1 MRALRVLLVIVAS
14 CGSSPPAQSAAPVAS
29 TTPSKPSR
37 DPCRAA
43 IASVLGH
50 APITIRL
57 LSDKNA
63 SDYDAWLRALAAESP
78 TVTYRWIALGAEDA
92 RDYAKI
98 VGLEG
103 NGVVLET
110 GVDREIA
117 LLSPE
122 AIEQAARTLV
132 HAPPGDECR
141 GAVVA
146 PSASTSSP
154 GPLDFHSEPLVAAD
168 LYARATSL
176 RIDDVTLVRDGASWK
191 VSPSN
196 VPADEANV
204 RKAFEALAETKLRE
218 AIAPD
223 ASLLLSKHIVVMAG
237 SETLLDVTVGRSGHR
252 GTALRLAGAP
262 QARVAGAFSD
272 WVFRREPRMWRER
285 KIWELDTNDV
295 RRVEITNGRTSLVMT
310 KHATQWQATLD
321 GRPVTLAPSRI
332 EGMLNA
338 YRHPYAEDLPTDADV
353 GKDAGTIRFTMAR
366 GPARVMHVG
375 AKRADGTFPARV
387 DGDSTVYAI
396 PSYTAGFVADPAVW
410 RTP

>member
-1 MRALRVLLVIVAS
+1 M
-14 CGSSPPAQSAAPVAS
+14 
-29 TTPSKPSR
+29 
-37 DPCRAA
+37 
-43 IASVLGH
+43 LGH

-57 LSDKNA
+57 LSGGA
-63 SDYDAWLRALAAESP
+63 AYDAWLRALASESP
-78 TVTYRWIALGAEDA
+78 SITYRWIAPDGADA
-92 RDYAKI
+92 RDYARA

-122 AIEQAARTLV
+122 AIERAARTLV
-132 HAPPGDECR
+132 HAPPGDACR

-154 GPLDFHSEPLVAAD
+154 GPLDVHTEPLVSGD

-176 RIDDVTLVRDGASWK
+176 RVDDVTLVRDGASWK

-204 RKAFEALAETKLRE
+204 RKAFEALAETKLRD

-223 ASLLLSKHIVVMAG
+223 ASLGLSTHVVVTAG
-237 SETLLDVTVGRSGHR
+237 AETLLDVTVGRTGSR
-252 GTALRLAGAP
+252 GTALRLAGAA
-262 QARVAGAFSD
+262 QARIAGVFSH
-272 WVFRREPRMWRER
+272 WAFRREPRMWRER

-295 RRVEITNGRTSLVMT
+295 QRVEITNGRTSLVMT
-310 KHATQWQATLD
+310 KRATQWLATLD
-321 GRPVTLAPSRI
+321 GRPVTLAPVRV

-338 YRHPYAEDLPTDADV
+338 YRHAYAEDFPTDADA
-353 GKDAGTIRFTMAR
+353 GKDANVIRFTMAH
-366 GPARVMHVG
+366 GPAHVMHVG
-375 AKRADGTFPARV
+375 RAKRADGTFPARV
-387 DGDSTVYAI
+387 DGDPIIYAI
-396 PSYTAGFVADPAVW
+396 PVYTASFVDVAGW
-410 RTP
+410 RAP